1 MFRRLTVQ
9 QGRGPVRRVR
19 VGSSGRALFTIQ
31 LWLLVA
37 MLAASFAAGVRQL
50 MEASQESQRAAEPA
64 PITVAEP
71 LKLVSESEDY

>member
-19 VGSSGRALFTIQ
+19 VRSAGRAVFTIQ

-37 MLAASFAAGVRQL
+37 TLAASFAAGVWQL
-50 MEASQESQRAAEPA
+50 ISASQESQRAAEPA
-64 PITVAEP
+64 PIAVAEP
-71 LKLVSESEDY
+71 F